1 MVQTPIRGK
10 TSAGT
15 NAVNPTILQGK
26 IPPHPQMHT
35 EIEEVDRKEKQNEA
49 ISVSEGVQYR
59 SDQVQFS

>member
-1 MVQTPIRGK
+1 
-10 TSAGT
+10 
-15 NAVNPTILQGK
+15 
-26 IPPHPQMHT
+26 MHT